1 MGPGEKGYGQAVGM
15 RWDSHGAP
23 TVLGRYFGAFS
34 NGVPDGHGRLEYEG
48 GNIYEGMVANGQPH
62 GMGKQ
67 LLANGGHYWGV
78 HECGYY
84 GLTGGG
90 VGVWMYGI
98 SGQTTHGMWDESND
112 QLPDG
117 LLEELDEGDARIEG
131 CYERT
136 KKAVES
142 ADAAAK
148 KAQEAVARQTASESA
163 DQALKQGVGQR
174 AYEAMSLRQLFP
186 QGASAVAPGG
196 VVERLERRAATAPPL
211 RPGGLT
217 GGERDTHLLKHK
229 IAKRYATDLQTC
241 KKHEA
246 FHLGAD
252 AKARCSPTV
261 KGADTL
267 EKVPAAYNLQP
278 AIYNLQPAAY
288 ILQSTICSLQPA
300 ACSLQPEACNQ
311 ARRPAASGDAMGMQW
326 GCNGDS
332 AAARRRGASAAS
344 LASLHLCRVKGV
356 GSGAG
361 TGTPW
366 EWGGE
371 EVRGRGLS
379 RAHPAGGRALQATRR
394 GRLLLRIQEG
404 ELRPASLHR
413 EDHRDAAE
421 DARHLARARG

>member
-98 SGQTTHGMWDESND
+98 SGQTTHGLWDESND
-112 QLPDG
+112 HLPDG
-117 LLEELDEGDARIEG
+117 LLEEIDEGDTRIEG

-186 QGASAVAPGG
+186 QNASAVAPGG
-196 VVERLERRAATAPPL
+196 VVEASTGSISVINRFSPGVLLFLAQQSRLV
-211 RPGGLT
+211 GL
-217 GGERDTHLLKHK
+217 
-229 IAKRYATDLQTC
+229 
-241 KKHEA
+241 
-246 FHLGAD
+246 
-252 AKARCSPTV
+252 
-261 KGADTL
+261 
-267 EKVPAAYNLQP
+267 KV
-278 AIYNLQPAAY
+278 
-288 ILQSTICSLQPA
+288 SRVGWKSDFFGHV
-300 ACSLQPEACNQ
+300 
-311 ARRPAASGDAMGMQW
+311 R
-326 GCNGDS
+326 S
-332 AAARRRGASAAS
+332 AAA
-344 LASLHLCRVKGV
+344 
-356 GSGAG
+356 
-361 TGTPW
+361 
-366 EWGGE
+366 
-371 EVRGRGLS
+371 
-379 RAHPAGGRALQATRR
+379 
-394 GRLLLRIQEG
+394 
-404 ELRPASLHR
+404 
-413 EDHRDAAE
+413 
-421 DARHLARARG
+421 

>member
-98 SGQTTHGMWDESND
+98 SGQTTHGLWDESND
-112 QLPDG
+112 HLPDG
-117 LLEELDEGDARIEG
+117 LLEELDEGDERIEG

-186 QGASAVAPGG
+186 QNASAVAPGG

-267 EKVPAAYNLQP
+267 EKVPAAYNLQL

-288 ILQSTICSLQPA
+288 SLQPGQA
-300 ACSLQPEACNQ
+300 ACS
-311 ARRPAASGDAMGMQW
+311 QW
-326 GCNGDS
+326 GCNGD
-332 AAARRRGASAAS
+332 AMGIQRRRG
-344 LASLHLCRVKGV
+344 
-356 GSGAG
+356 GA
-361 TGTPW
+361 
-366 EWGGE
+366 
-371 EVRGRGLS
+371 
-379 RAHPAGGRALQATRR
+379 
-394 GRLLLRIQEG
+394 
-404 ELRPASLHR
+404 
-413 EDHRDAAE
+413 
-421 DARHLARARG
+421 ARARPRSHRCTCVGLRV